1 MRRALVLVA
10 ALAVAASAAAA
21 TAPGSWRPLPPAP
34 IVADNGLASAWTGTE
49 LIVFGRRITKGAEG
63 GPIWASANAAAA
75 YDPATNRWRRLTPPR
90 GPAGYLPGGY
100 AAVWTGKQLIGLG
113 ADDVAY
119 DPATNLWRKLPPAP
133 AGGRKLVAWTGRE
146 LLGWGGGCCGDAS
159 ADGVAYDP
167 ATNRWRKLPRSPLA
181 GSQSPVGAWDG
192 RELLVF
198 VGNLDPDGKPWPAR
212 LARAAAYDPATNRWR
227 RIAPLP
233 APRADATAVWDG
245 HELLVVG
252 GSHSGG
258 FAYSPATNRWRRLPA
273 PARSDAGAAWTG
285 KRLLLWGGRGADG
298 EPLASGVAFD
308 PKTNRWSSLPPAP
321 IAGRGGA
328 TAAWTGRELLV
339 WGGAARNRAL
349 ADGAAFRP

>member
-1 MRRALVLVA
+1 MD
-10 ALAVAASAAAA
+10 
-21 TAPGSWRPLPPAP
+21 GK
-34 IVADNGLASAWTGTE
+34 E

-90 GPAGYLPGGY
+90 GPAGYFPGGY

-113 ADDVAY
+113 ADDLAY

-245 HELLVVG
+245 RELLVVG
-252 GSHSGG
+252 GSHPGG

-273 PARSDAGAAWTG
+273 PPARTPRRPGPASASCSGAAAART
-285 KRLLLWGGRGADG
+285 
-298 EPLASGVAFD
+298 ASRSRAASRSTR
-308 PKTNRWSSLPPAP
+308 PRT
-321 IAGRGGA
+321 AGRRSRRPRSPAAPARPRRGRAA
-328 TAAWTGRELLV
+328 TSSS
-339 WGGAARNRAL
+339 GAAAPGSRAF
-349 ADGAAFRP
+349 ANGAAFRP